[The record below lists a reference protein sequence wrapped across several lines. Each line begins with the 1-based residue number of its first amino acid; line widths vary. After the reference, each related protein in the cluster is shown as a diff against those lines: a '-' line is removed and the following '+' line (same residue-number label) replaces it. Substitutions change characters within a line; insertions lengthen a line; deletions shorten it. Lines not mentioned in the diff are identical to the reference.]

1 MVLHRVRRYNRGSE
15 RPLSRSQQR
24 LAVLES
30 AQVADDPLAI
40 VVQVGDTELTR
51 LIGRGRPSR
60 VDRRRAPRWL
70 SSL

>member
-1 MVLHRVRRYNRGSE
+1 
-15 RPLSRSQQR
+15 
-24 LAVLES
+24 VLES

-40 VVQVGDTELTR
+40 VVQVGDAELTR